1 MDCLVRGTIWISM
14 QIANHKSL
22 TTQELMT
29 VANLRKADGY
39 KRNLKI
45 LHQA

>member
-1 MDCLVRGTIWISM
+1 MDYLVRGTIWISM

-39 KRNLKI
+39 KHNLKI